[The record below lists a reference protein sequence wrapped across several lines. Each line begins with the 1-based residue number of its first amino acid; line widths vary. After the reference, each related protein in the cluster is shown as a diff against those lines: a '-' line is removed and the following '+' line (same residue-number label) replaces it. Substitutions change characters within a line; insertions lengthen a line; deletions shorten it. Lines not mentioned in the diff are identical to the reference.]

1 MFSLEGYIIFQ
12 LYEWP
17 FLGTVDTRI
26 LKIQGCSSAPVSDMC
41 RQAGGI
47 GQMPAGWESQYP
59 PLEHG
64 CRKNTRFSENAP
76 RCLGNIKQR

>member
-26 LKIQGCSSAPVSDMC
+26 LKIQGCGSAPVSDMC

-47 GQMPAGWESQYP
+47 GQKPAGWESQYHRSSTAAAET
-59 PLEHG
+59 LTFL
-64 CRKNTRFSENAP
+64 KTRPGA
-76 RCLGNIKQR
+76 